1 MEQRLGRRL
10 GTPFVAAMPIAAATL
25 PTGSGTMAEGHV
37 DNFSTLLEQQIPRL
51 RRYAYALHRSNRA
64 RADDLVQDTL
74 VRAISKQH
82 LWQTGTNL
90 QAWLFTLMHHQNVND
105 VRRSI
110 VRAGVSYDVEELHD
124 SLASA
129 DDTSVLLQ
137 LRDLERAM
145 AKLTM
150 ENREVILLVALEG
163 LSYEDV
169 AQVLRIPVGTVR
181 SRLSRG
187 RTALRRLMDMGE
199 KAVPA
204 SMARERLAGPLTA

>member
-10 GTPFVAAMPIAAATL
+10 GTPFVAVMPMAGATL
-25 PTGSGTMAEGHV
+25 PTDNGTMAEGQL
-37 DNFSTLLEQQIPRL
+37 DNFSTLLEQQLPRL
-51 RRYAYALHRSNRA
+51 RRYAYALHRSSRA

-82 LWQTGTNL
+82 LWQTGSNL

-124 SLASA
+124 SLASV
-129 DDTSVLLQ
+129 DDTSALLQ

-150 ENREVILLVALEG
+150 ENRQVILLVALEG
-163 LSYEDV
+163 LSYEEV
-169 AQVLRIPVGTVR
+169 AEVLRIPLGTVR

-199 KAVPA
+199 KNPPT
-204 SMARERLAGPLTA
+204 SKARGHLTDSLTA

>member
-10 GTPFVAAMPIAAATL
+10 GAPFVAAMPIAAATI
-25 PTGSGTMAEGHV
+25 PAGSDIMAERQA

-51 RRYAYALHRSNRA
+51 RRYAYALHRSSRA

-82 LWQTGTNL
+82 LWQPGTNL

-110 VRAGVSYDVEELHD
+110 VRAGVIYNVEELHD
-124 SLASA
+124 SLRSA
-129 DDTSVLLQ
+129 DDTSAFLQ

-150 ENREVILLVALEG
+150 ENRQIILLVALEG
-163 LSYEDV
+163 LYYEDV
-169 AQVLRIPVGTVR
+169 AEVLRIPVGTVR

-187 RTALRRLMDMGE
+187 RAALRRLMDMEE
-199 KAVPA
+199 KNPPA
-204 SMARERLAGPLTA
+204 SRDRERLADPLTA

>member
-1 MEQRLGRRL
+1 
-10 GTPFVAAMPIAAATL
+10 
-25 PTGSGTMAEGHV
+25 
-37 DNFSTLLEQQIPRL
+37 
-51 RRYAYALHRSNRA
+51 
-64 RADDLVQDTL
+64 
-74 VRAISKQH
+74 
-82 LWQTGTNL
+82 
-90 QAWLFTLMHHQNVND
+90 
-105 VRRSI
+105 
-110 VRAGVSYDVEELHD
+110 VRAGASYDAEELHD
-124 SLASA
+124 SLASV
-129 DDTSVLLQ
+129 DDTSALLQ

>member
-10 GTPFVAAMPIAAATL
+10 GAPSVAVMPIAAATI
-25 PTGSGTMAEGHV
+25 PAGNDTMAERQA
-37 DNFSTLLEQQIPRL
+37 DNFSALIEQQIPRL
-51 RRYAYALHRSNRA
+51 RRYAYALRRSSRA